1 MRARG
6 CYLRD
11 HEVTP
16 LLYRH
21 FLLDG
26 FRVGERGVF
35 EDDTADEDH
44 EEAEAAS
51 NRQEVVH
58 WLLVRLEMELHQQV
72 HGAHDRTSD
81 DLRDRAG
88 LEGDKEADEEELAPH
103 LHELPPEALNVV
115 LAVEEADGARKRC
128 GPARCDRL

>member
-1 MRARG
+1 MQG

-44 EEAEAAS
+44 EQAEAAA

-58 WLLVRLEMELHQQV
+58 WLLVRLEMELDQQV
-72 HGAHDRTSD
+72 DGTHDRTSD
-81 DLRDRAG
+81 DLRDRTLG
-88 LEGDKEADEEELAPH
+88 WTPHEEADEEELAQH

>member
-1 MRARG
+1 MS
-6 CYLRD
+6 
-11 HEVTP
+11 
-16 LLYRH
+16 
-21 FLLDG
+21 LDR

-44 EEAEAAS
+44 EQAEAAA

-88 LEGDKEADEEELAPH
+88 LEGDKEADEEWITLRPLASA
-103 LHELPPEALNVV
+103 LPRV
-115 LAVEEADGARKRC
+115 LVDGRR
-128 GPARCDRL
+128 RW